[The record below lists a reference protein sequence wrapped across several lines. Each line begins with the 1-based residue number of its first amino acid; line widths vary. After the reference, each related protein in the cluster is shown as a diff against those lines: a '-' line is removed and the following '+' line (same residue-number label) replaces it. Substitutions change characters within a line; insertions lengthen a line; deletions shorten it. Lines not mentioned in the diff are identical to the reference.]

1 MRRPGGPYDPSTEE
15 ALLYARRTS
24 PATLLAL
31 LLWAAPTSADEV
43 VVETGLDGIPQLE
56 PEQLIECPPEVDD
69 GRYVNEWSS
78 TGDKHE
84 RGSCRAGLA
93 VSSWNAWYENGVKA
107 WSGFLEDGRIEGR
120 FRTWYEDGQKRARLE
135 YVQGLLQGDVVLWWE
150 DGTLQGVGAYEQG
163 LAQGCHARW
172 HRDGRRAAR
181 GAYLDGVK
189 VGRWVYW
196 DQQGQR
202 SREQHEGQPSK
213 GRCWWP
219 MF

>member
-1 MRRPGGPYDPSTEE
+1 
-15 ALLYARRTS
+15 
-24 PATLLAL
+24 
-31 LLWAAPTSADEV
+31 
-43 VVETGLDGIPQLE
+43 
-56 PEQLIECPPEVDD
+56 
-69 GRYVNEWSS
+69 
-78 TGDKHE
+78 
-84 RGSCRAGLA
+84 
-93 VSSWNAWYENGVKA
+93 
-107 WSGFLEDGRIEGR
+107 
-120 FRTWYEDGQKRARLE
+120 
-135 YVQGLLQGDVVLWWE
+135 VQGLLQGDVVLWWE